1 MTFDKYTMTTITHA
15 ATSPLYI
22 TFFSMLCK
30 SDCLRCHALNS
41 KCTLCR
47 LNRCSPVF
55 VSRKGSCLDLVCRVC
70 VCDGVVTS
78 ALSLLPLAK
87 MYCVQPNGIMHTA
100 SKSQMKRH
108 TRFKHRWITLRSH
121 LALLRA
127 HAHTKQT
134 ENQEKWLAIGRNYP
148 HFQIDTDILDVFI
161 LFFFCSRGRIRTST
175 RQCLMG

>member
-22 TFFSMLCK
+22 TFFSMLYK

-47 LNRCSPVF
+47 LKRCSPVF

-70 VCDGVVTS
+70 VCVT
-78 ALSLLPLAK
+78 ALVRAVWACC
-87 MYCVQPNGIMHTA
+87 CVQPNGIMHTA

-108 TRFKHRWITLRSH
+108 TRSKHRWITLRSH